1 MQTNSSI
8 DKGEYCFIDI
18 IDLNSYLFQISLSLK
33 PYLPGV
39 DIIKEKEEKFVFII
53 EELFTYSIY
62 SAVRSK

>member
-33 PYLPGV
+33 RYLPGV
-39 DIIKEKEEKFVFII
+39 DIMKEKEEKFVFII
-53 EELFTYSIY
+53 EELFTYSIH
-62 SAVRSK
+62 SAVRV